1 MSLPIP
7 EPESRIQRRRPN
19 RGIDRGAL
27 PLFGLLAVGV
37 LVGVG
42 LMAIAGRLVPAVGE
56 GLVQRLLAALTGRT
70 TKIDVSQAA
79 VVEKIRR
86 LSRLETVE
94 YSIDKI
100 VVGER
105 ENLLLP
111 NFLAGDKLL
120 LIAHGEVIAGIDLGG
135 LQTGDVSVKGD
146 SVTLR
151 LPKTQVL
158 MARLDNDRTRVY
170 SRDTG
175 LLVGADPNL
184 ESQVRKA
191 AEQQIG
197 EAAIADGIL
206 DKARVNAQA
215 SLTALLQG
223 LGFRTVEVR

>member
-56 GLVQRLLAALTGRT
+56 GLVQRLLAALTGRAT
-70 TKIDVSQAA
+70 QIDVSQAA
-79 VVEKIRR
+79 VVEKIRK

-105 ENLLLP
+105 ENLILP
-111 NFLAGDKLL
+111 NL

-135 LQTGDVSVKGD
+135 LQAGDVSVKGD

-151 LPKTQVL
+151 LPKAQVL
-158 MARLDNDRTRVY
+158 TARLDNDRTRVY